1 MQSRRSAWGVIFL
14 VALFILQGASQ
25 LAFNNEPI
33 QTEIT
38 ENNGIEWVSFELKD
52 GVYHDAVGTYDNS
65 TSKESREVI
74 ANTILGKFTE
84 FGLELSR
91 LISAEY
97 LQPREDLRVV
107 LIDSDINLKD
117 ARARIN
123 DIDGL
128 VIREYLPPSGL
139 VIQGTQ
145 TALEQLSMLENIA
158 SIQNVPIALIIE
170 PSLLDVLLLQGS
182 EQSLLGERVR
192 LEGWRGENGLEQTV
206 SFSDGK
212 TELKQDLLDVVNR
225 SITDEIKWD
234 SGRFEGDLTT
244 SEIIDLVSQPAVKLF
259 RFNPTFQVDNNN
271 AGSHMKANSMQ
282 IYFTTDLDGSGQTVA
297 VADSGLDEDHGDFGS
312 RVVAN
317 NDVINDGSTADR
329 WSGHGTHVSCTVL
342 GDGNRG
348 GYSGVAPA
356 AELYF
361 QAMENDNTGNFQ
373 SPSLNSLLN
382 SAYGA
387 GARTHTNSWGNSGGF
402 GEYSSES
409 QDVDDRANYY
419 DRYYSGAEG
428 LTILFAAGNDGPDS
442 DTITPPATAKN
453 AVTVGMHQN
462 RYQGAP
468 DFIMEGSS
476 RGPLDDGRIKPDI
489 LAPGGY
495 VRSCRA
501 QEAADTGGA
510 SWSSTWYLEYTGT
523 SMATP
528 NAAGAAAMIRE
539 YLEEI
544 ALRQSPQGA
553 LVKAL
558 LILGAEDVGAR
569 DIPNNDEGWGRVNL
583 RNSLA
588 PPEGQGVWVDD
599 RSLLSATGNSKS
611 YTFDID

>member
-1 MQSRRSAWGVIFL
+1 MQSKRSAWGVIFL

-65 TSKESREVI
+65 TTKESREVI
-74 ANTILGKFTE
+74 ANTILGTFTE

-91 LISAEY
+91 PISAEF
-97 LQPREDLRVV
+97 LQPREDLRVA
-107 LIDSDINLKD
+107 LIDSDINLKE

-123 DIDGL
+123 DLDGL
-128 VIREYLPPSGL
+128 VIREYLSPSGL
-139 VIQGTQ
+139 VVQGTQ

-158 SIQNVPIALIIE
+158 SIQNVPVALIIE
-170 PSLLDVLLLQGS
+170 PNLLDVLLLQGS

-192 LEGWRGENGLEQTV
+192 LEGWRGEHGLEQTV
-206 SFSDGK
+206 SLSDGIS
-212 TELKQDLLDVVNR
+212 EVKQDLLEVVNW

-244 SEIIDLVSQPAVKLF
+244 SNIIELASQPALKLL
-259 RFNPTFQVDNNN
+259 RFNPAFQVHNNN
-271 AGSHMKANSMQ
+271 AGSHMKSNSMQ

-356 AELYF
+356 ADLYF

-382 SAYGA
+382 SAYSA

-402 GEYSSES
+402 GQYSSDS

-428 LTILFAAGNDGPDS
+428 LTILFAAGNDGTDNGKLPVS
-442 DTITPPATAKN
+442 PANLREFNTIT
-453 AVTVGMHQN
+453 
-462 RYQGAP
+462 
-468 DFIMEGSS
+468 
-476 RGPLDDGRIKPDI
+476 
-489 LAPGGY
+489 
-495 VRSCRA
+495 
-501 QEAADTGGA
+501 
-510 SWSSTWYLEYTGT
+510 
-523 SMATP
+523 
-528 NAAGAAAMIRE
+528 
-539 YLEEI
+539 
-544 ALRQSPQGA
+544 
-553 LVKAL
+553 
-558 LILGAEDVGAR
+558 VGAGGGGFLMFYTCLLYTSPSPR
-569 DIPNNDEGWGRVNL
+569 D
-583 RNSLA
+583 S
-588 PPEGQGVWVDD
+588 
-599 RSLLSATGNSKS
+599 
-611 YTFDID
+611 